1 MLPDQKAAK
10 IRELQ
15 ATGVRVAMVGDG
27 INDAPALTQADVGIA
42 IGAGTDIAI
51 ESADVVLIHSRLE
64 GVSDAIAI
72 GRTSYR
78 KTVQNL
84 TLAFAFNGVGIP
96 LAATGVVHP
105 IWAMVAM
112 VASVSAVLANS
123 FWGRLLGSADAAEAA
138 AVAPREEREVTPT
151 KLLLQVPDMHCE
163 GCARTIQNR
172 LGGLEE
178 VTDVAADPR
187 TKEVRVDWEGDA
199 EAGERLSEVLASA
212 GFRVQRTDHVDGSG
226 YVPVHE

>member
-1 MLPDQKAAK
+1 MSWGRRKLLEEREVQFDAGALETLDELEGRGQTVVGVARSAQLIGLIAIADTVKDGAAEAIARLKQAGIEPTMLTGDNRQTAAIVAREVGIENVIAEVLPDEKAAK

-15 ATGVRVAMVGDG
+15 ASGIRVAMVGDG

-96 LAATGVVHP
+96 LGRDRSR
-105 IWAMVAM
+105 
-112 VASVSAVLANS
+112 ASHLGD
-123 FWGRLLGSADAAEAA
+123 GRDGRERQRCAGELLLGEA
-138 AVAPREEREVTPT
+138 P
-151 KLLLQVPDMHCE
+151 
-163 GCARTIQNR
+163 
-172 LGGLEE
+172 
-178 VTDVAADPR
+178 
-187 TKEVRVDWEGDA
+187 
-199 EAGERLSEVLASA
+199 
-212 GFRVQRTDHVDGSG
+212 GFH
-226 YVPVHE
+226 

>member
-1 MLPDQKAAK
+1 M
-10 IRELQ
+10 
-15 ATGVRVAMVGDG
+15 
-27 INDAPALTQADVGIA
+27 
-42 IGAGTDIAI
+42 AI
-51 ESADVVLIHSRLE
+51 ESADVVVIHSRLE

-123 FWGRLLGSADAAEAA
+123 FWGGSP
-138 AVAPREEREVTPT
+138 VAWRVRR
-151 KLLLQVPDMHCE
+151 KLQQLQP
-163 GCARTIQNR
+163 AR
-172 LGGLEE
+172 
-178 VTDVAADPR
+178 V
-187 TKEVRVDWEGDA
+187 K
-199 EAGERLSEVLASA
+199 
-212 GFRVQRTDHVDGSG
+212 
-226 YVPVHE
+226 